1 MSNVFV
7 SVSVCVAYY
16 VNVPQMYTN
25 NRSANIANQVS
36 FFNSLPGNHYSF
48 RKGQQRV
55 EENKG
60 NKPLILMFKT
70 CALDITSLLKVIC
83 LHC

>member
-1 MSNVFV
+1 MCQMFV
-7 SVSVCVAYY
+7 CVCVAYH

-25 NRSANIANQVS
+25 NHSANIANQVS
-36 FFNSLPGNHYSF
+36 FFNSLLGNHYSF

-60 NKPLILMFKT
+60 NKPLILMFKKCT
-70 CALDITSLLKVIC
+70 LDVTSLL
-83 LHC
+83 